1 MNILPEPPPLVHLG
15 VDVAKAE
22 LVADFQGRIRRFGN
36 DPKSISALIKAA
48 SLVPGIPHLVCEAT
62 AGYERQLAAAA
73 MDKAVRVSIVPP
85 LRVREFARA
94 HGRLA
99 KNDPL
104 DAALLSRFGASVGPR
119 PLQPKDKIRLQLDD
133 IMRARAELIDS
144 MQRELNRAEH
154 HYCPMV
160 VRIHKQ
166 LAAGYAKHI
175 ATLEAKAAA
184 LIAGDRDLSEAD
196 ALLRAVSGVGP
207 QTSRTLLAF
216 LPELGHVGRRTIAA
230 LAGLAPYDRDSGKSK
245 GRRFIQGGRGQVR
258 KVLYMASLVAMRHN
272 SVLKEVYQRLRD
284 AGKPFKVAIVAVA
297 RHLLVHLNAIIA
309 RKLEIPIAV

>member
-1 MNILPEPPPLVHLG
+1 MNILPEQPALVHLG

-22 LVADFQGRIRRFGN
+22 LVADLQGKIHRFGN
-36 DPKSISALIKAA
+36 EAKGVAALVKAA
-48 SLVPGIPHLVCEAT
+48 SRVPGIPHLVCEAT
-62 AGYERQLAAAA
+62 AGYERMLAAAA

-85 LRVREFARA
+85 LRVREFARS

-104 DAALLSRFGASVGPR
+104 DAAMLSRFGASVGPQ

-154 HYCPMV
+154 HYCSIV

-166 LAAGYAKHI
+166 LAAHYAKHI
-175 ATLEAKAAA
+175 AALEAKAAA
-184 LIAGDRDLSEAD
+184 LVAGDRDLSQAD
-196 ALLRAVSGVGP
+196 TLLRAVSGVGP

-216 LPELGHVGRRTIAA
+216 LPELGHVGRRSIAA

-258 KVLYMASLVAMRHN
+258 KVLYMASLVAIRHN
-272 SVLKEVYQRLRD
+272 TVLKAVYQRLRES
-284 AGKPFKVAIVAVA
+284 GKPSKVAIIAVA

-309 RKLEIPIAV
+309 RKLEIPLAE